1 MTFQPLVRL
10 EHSLS
15 ALCFKRRRKPPSC
28 WLGGRLPAQILRLSW
43 SPQGLGKGR
52 GGSQLGPLGWG
63 PGALARLVSHSLC
76 GPGPITREAWQ
87 GSEEEAG
94 ATTGSECSSVVG
106 KSEKQPGVN
115 SQPWPL
121 PGKASRPK
129 TDVLQFFLSSQDGS
143 YLAEFLL
150 EKGYEVHGIV
160 RRSSSFNTGRI
171 EHLYKNPQAH
181 IEGNMKLH
189 YGDLTDSTC
198 LVKIINEV
206 KPTEIYNLGAQS
218 HVKISFD
225 LAEYTADVDGVGTLR
240 LLDAVKTCGLINSVK
255 FYQAST
261 SELYGKV
268 QEIPQKE
275 TTPFYPRSPYGAAKL
290 YAYWIVVNFRE
301 AYNLF
306 AVNGILFNHESPRRG
321 ANFVTRKIS
330 RSVAKIYLGQ
340 LECFSLGNL
349 DAKRDW
355 GHAKDY
361 VEAMWLMLQ
370 NDEPEDF
377 VIATGEV
384 HSVREFVEKSFMHI
398 GKTIVWE
405 GKNENEVGRCKETGK
420 VHVTVDLKYYR
431 PTEVDFLQGD
441 CTKAK
446 QKLNWQPRVAFDE
459 LVREMV
465 HADVELMRTNPNA

>member
-1 MTFQPLVRL
+1 MEYPQKQDGT
-10 EHSLS
+10 
-15 ALCFKRRRKPPSC
+15 CPSC
-28 WLGGRLPAQILRLSW
+28 ELAAEDCADMSTRKI
-43 SPQGLGKGR
+43 
-52 GGSQLGPLGWG
+52 
-63 PGALARLVSHSLC
+63 AL
-76 GPGPITREAWQ
+76 IT
-87 GSEEEAG
+87 GI
-94 ATTGSECSSVVG
+94 TG
-106 KSEKQPGVN
+106 
-115 SQPWPL
+115 
-121 PGKASRPK
+121 
-129 TDVLQFFLSSQDGS
+129 QDGS

-181 IEGNMKLH
+181 TEGNMKLH

-225 LAEYTADVDGVGTLR
+225 LAEYTADVDGIGTLR
-240 LLDAVKTCGLINSVK
+240 LLDAIKTCGLINSVK

-321 ANFVTRKIS
+321 SNFVTRKIS
-330 RSVAKIYLGQ
+330 RSVAKIHLGQ

-370 NDEPEDF
+370 IDEPEDF

-384 HSVREFVEKSFMHI
+384 HSVREFVEKAFQYI
-398 GKTIVWE
+398 GKIIVWE

-420 VHVTVDLKYYR
+420 IHVTVNHKYYR
-431 PTEVDFLQGD
+431 PTEV
-441 CTKAK
+441 
-446 QKLNWQPRVAFDE
+446 E
-459 LVREMV
+459 LVKEMV
-465 HADVELMRTNPNA
+465 KADVELMRNNPNA